1 MDCLLSGSANET
13 EVEGGGRFFKGLRG
27 TISVVTT
34 ELVCNFCLN
43 AKIHWLEIGG
53 CLHLESLVFYS
64 DQIQAL
70 A

>member
-1 MDCLLSGSANET
+1 MDCLLSGSENKV
-13 EVEGGGRFFKGLRG
+13 EVEGGRRFFKGLRE

-43 AKIHWLEIGG
+43 AEIHWLEIGG
-53 CLHLESLVFYS
+53 CLPLESLVLYS
-64 DQIQAL
+64 GQIQAL